1 MSGKKGQIDTLTDL
15 IRDVFDIHGIKISM
29 IKARLH
35 AMDLYHRGC
44 RVQVEGDVMEVVR
57 CKDCDVPHNK
67 WTGCPNLNGMIPPP
81 DFYCA
86 KGERKQKPDDVTDI
100 NVGDKPPCT
109 VCERITE
116 ADKDIFWVFART
128 HQPEDKE
135 EFHRVLERFCPACGR
150 EIDKPSKMEPWEEK
164 ENRYVQKD

>member
-44 RVQVEGDVMEVVR
+44 RVQVEGEWVEVVH
-57 CKDCDVPHNK
+57 CKDCDIPHNK

-86 KGERKQKPDDVTDI
+86 KGERKQEEMKGGAPDV
-100 NVGDKPPCT
+100 
-109 VCERITE
+109 
-116 ADKDIFWVFART
+116 
-128 HQPEDKE
+128 
-135 EFHRVLERFCPACGR
+135 
-150 EIDKPSKMEPWEEK
+150 
-164 ENRYVQKD
+164 